1 MARYRVKDD
10 VDLRWNKIRRRITR
24 EVDLQ
29 IADFREELLN
39 RLLGQA
45 WQDYAEAISSGRV
58 LELEAQYESTFVKQ
72 ALADVVDVEVEREAA

>member
-45 WQDYAEAISSGRV
+45 WQDYADAISSGRV

-72 ALADVVDVEVEREAA
+72 ALAEVVDVEVEREAA